1 MRFTKKIVAGIVQN
15 GRCCECA
22 TNFNGAMFL
31 VNQNIICANCY
42 RMAVF
47 A

>member
-31 VNQNIICANCY
+31 IDQRIICANCHNQE
-42 RMAVF
+42 VF